1 MAKFTLIQNPTFKTD
16 VMLPTVGGE
25 PVKVGFKFK
34 YRDRTELADLY
45 ADWDERHKE
54 LGLKSQEVGLKQFTA
69 LLIDLQV
76 QQLKAIVE
84 GWDVDEEF
92 TEENLRILV
101 GSISST
107 PSAVLEAYSDAFAKA
122 RLGNS

>member
-16 VMLPTVGGE
+16 VMLPTVGGNPE
-25 PVKVGFKFK
+25 NVEFEFK

-45 ADWDERHKE
+45 AEWDERHKE
-54 LGLKSQEVGLKQFTA
+54 LGAKSQEVGLKQFTA

-76 QQLKAIVE
+76 QQLKAIVQ
-84 GWDVDEEF
+84 GWDVEEEF

-101 GSISST
+101 RSISAA
-107 PSAVLEAYSDAFAKA
+107 PSAVLGAYSDAFAKA
-122 RLGNS
+122 RLGN